1 MSDSFGGSQYVI
13 EGIIGLA
20 AAAVLYLALGSFRL
34 LMNYI
39 NRLEANR
46 VDILPIT
53 YLMNGGRKQVV
64 QNPNDPDNART
75 ITPSNNETTGIEFSY
90 SFFLNIPQQAFDNTT
105 AGLMHIFHKGSP
117 GQYPLLGPGVYM
129 HKNINTLRVYMSS
142 YDTWNNYVEVPNFPI
157 SKWVHV
163 AIVCRSM
170 HLEIYI
176 NGNISS
182 RLGFN
187 ISAPYQNY
195 GDVYAFSNA
204 KPTVPDSTIPSLE
217 GDISFQIKGV
227 CQGLLSRLAYFN
239 YALSYSEINSLI
251 NQGPSKTMD
260 NAQAGNT
267 TNYLTDNW
275 WTADFSQ

>member
-204 KPTVPDSTIPSLE
+204 KPTVPDSTVPSLE

-260 NAQAGNT
+260 NAQSGNT
-267 TNYLTDNW
+267 TNYLIDNW